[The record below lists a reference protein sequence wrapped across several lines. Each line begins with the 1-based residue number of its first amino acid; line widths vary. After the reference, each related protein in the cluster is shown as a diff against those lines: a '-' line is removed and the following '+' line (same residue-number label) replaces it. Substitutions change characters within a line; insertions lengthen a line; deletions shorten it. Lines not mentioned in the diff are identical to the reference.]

1 MFLVVGFDFN
11 FVTVNDELGAEAER
25 LALQDQVDLFDG
37 LISLLPGRAVGDLIR
52 VELKINATDGDD
64 FHLMGGEFS
73 TKRSSA

>member
-1 MFLVVGFDFN
+1 
-11 FVTVNDELGAEAER
+11 
-25 LALQDQVDLFDG
+25 
-37 LISLLPGRAVGDLIR
+37 LLPGRAVGDLIR